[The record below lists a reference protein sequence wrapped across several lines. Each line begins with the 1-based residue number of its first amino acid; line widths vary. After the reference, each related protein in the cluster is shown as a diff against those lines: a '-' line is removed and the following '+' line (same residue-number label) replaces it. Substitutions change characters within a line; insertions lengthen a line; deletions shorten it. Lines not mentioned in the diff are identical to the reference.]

1 MLYNRQGQF
10 KPFHKYYCFGGGNAS
25 RNYYYAYA
33 PLPVDPKRNSALST
47 VVNGWQELRT
57 EIIVMQFKLFPI

>member
-10 KPFHKYYCFGGGNAS
+10 KAFHKYYCFGGNAS

-33 PLPVDPKRNSALST
+33 PLPGGPKRNSPLST